1 MLIDTHAHL
10 NSFEDLKSVLDD
22 SSEFKV
28 REIISISTDLISS
41 ERNIEIANAFENVFS
56 CVGIHP
62 CDIERFKLED
72 LDRIEQLGGNQKNK
86 AIGEIGLDFFYN
98 KDNAV
103 QQLNFFDSQIE
114 IAEKLHV
121 PFVIHSRESYKELID
136 FLRGRKP
143 RTEYVVHCYTGDKEI
158 AKSLLNMG
166 SYISFTGIITFKK
179 SDELREVVDYIPQ
192 DRIMVETD
200 SPYLSPEPERGKKNF
215 PKNLIYIVKC
225 VSQIKKRSF
234 LEIANQ
240 LRDNSVTFFKL

>member
-1 MLIDTHAHL
+1 
-10 NSFEDLKSVLDD
+10 
-22 SSEFKV
+22 
-28 REIISISTDLISS
+28 
-41 ERNIEIANAFENVFS
+41 
-56 CVGIHP
+56 
-62 CDIERFKLED
+62 
-72 LDRIEQLGGNQKNK
+72 
-86 AIGEIGLDFFYN
+86 
-98 KDNAV
+98 
-103 QQLNFFDSQIE
+103 
-114 IAEKLHV
+114 
-121 PFVIHSRESYKELID
+121 
-136 FLRGRKP
+136 
-143 RTEYVVHCYTGDKEI
+143 
-158 AKSLLNMG
+158 MG